1 MSAKQSLQ
9 ARKHI
14 YVVFGPEKLVY
25 IIVHNM
31 SVEII
36 LPAACKNGVVV
47 VVSIF
52 LRPFFLVTWQQKE
65 IQCRLIK
72 RIFVKNNVPKALDFF
87 KIFFFPPEIAIF
99 RH

>member
-1 MSAKQSLQ
+1 MQAVCLQ
-9 ARKHI
+9 NNHCKHESSSFI
-14 YVVFGPEKLVY
+14 YVVFDPEKRVS

-31 SVEII
+31 SVRII

-52 LRPFFLVTWQQKE
+52 LRPFVLVTWQQKE

-72 RIFVKNNVPKALDFF
+72 RIFVKNNVPKSLDFF
-87 KIFFFPPEIAIF
+87 KIFFSS
-99 RH
+99 